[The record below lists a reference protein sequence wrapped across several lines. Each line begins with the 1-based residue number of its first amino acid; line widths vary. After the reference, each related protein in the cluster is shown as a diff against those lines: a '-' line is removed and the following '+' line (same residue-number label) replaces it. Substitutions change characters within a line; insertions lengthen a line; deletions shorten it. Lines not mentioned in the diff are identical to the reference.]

1 MLLRNKIHG
10 FQHGLFHAEG
20 GGHRFGKAGF
30 LGKRG
35 LVVPRRT
42 EHPQQI
48 HRTVSKE
55 GIAPNHR
62 GLVVGGMPLAF
73 PVNHAALA
81 QRALRG
87 GFAGIPGV
95 LKNAIDWGS
104 RPYGQSVWGGKPA
117 GIAGAS
123 PGAIGTALAQAQLRN
138 VLSAVGVQIVPLPEV
153 FFHFAGEPF
162 DAQGGVTDART
173 RQFLQGF
180 VDRFVQW
187 AEAKGA

>member
-1 MLLRNKIHG
+1 MAGVDALLFVTPEYNR
-10 FQHGLFHAEG
+10 
-20 GGHRFGKAGF
+20 
-30 LGKRG
+30 
-35 LVVPRRT
+35 
-42 EHPQQI
+42 
-48 HRTVSKE
+48 
-55 GIAPNHR
+55 
-62 GLVVGGMPLAF
+62 
-73 PVNHAALA
+73 
-81 QRALRG
+81 
-87 GFAGIPGV
+87 GIPGV

>member
-1 MLLRNKIHG
+1 MSNLIIGVIVGSLRKASFNRQLAHALIGLLPAGATAKIIEIG
-10 FQHGLFHAEG
+10 ELPLYNQDLDGNLPEPVQRFKAEVAGVQALLFVTPEYN
-20 GGHRFGKAGF
+20 R
-30 LGKRG
+30 
-35 LVVPRRT
+35 
-42 EHPQQI
+42 
-48 HRTVSKE
+48 
-55 GIAPNHR
+55 
-62 GLVVGGMPLAF
+62 
-73 PVNHAALA
+73 
-81 QRALRG
+81 
-87 GFAGIPGV
+87 GIPGV

-162 DAQGGVTDART
+162 DAQGGVTEART

-187 AEAKGA
+187 ADAKGA

>member
-1 MLLRNKIHG
+1 MSNLTIGVIVGSLRKASFNRQLAHALIGLLPAGATAKIIEIG
-10 FQHGLFHAEG
+10 ELPLYNQDLDGKLPEPLQRFKAEVAGVDALLFVTPEYN
-20 GGHRFGKAGF
+20 R
-30 LGKRG
+30 
-35 LVVPRRT
+35 
-42 EHPQQI
+42 
-48 HRTVSKE
+48 
-55 GIAPNHR
+55 
-62 GLVVGGMPLAF
+62 
-73 PVNHAALA
+73 
-81 QRALRG
+81 
-87 GFAGIPGV
+87 GIPGV

-180 VDRFVQW
+180 VARFVQW